1 MKYFDIEELVA
12 PEILSVLCDKA
23 AWRLIP
29 MSVRRGLDLLRSIY
43 GQPIYINGNGNHYC
57 GVRPKHCIV
66 GALESRHKL
75 VIDDVCAFDLH
86 SDSLDVLRSVIME
99 HHKTLGI
106 IRIEHKDYTPR
117 WIHIE
122 FGEADG
128 NLVIFKS

>member
-1 MKYFDIEELVA
+1 
-12 PEILSVLCDKA
+12 
-23 AWRLIP
+23 
-29 MSVRRGLDLLRSIY
+29 
-43 GQPIYINGNGNHYC
+43 
-57 GVRPKHCIV
+57 
-66 GALESRHKL
+66 
-75 VIDDVCAFDLH
+75 
-86 SDSLDVLRSVIME
+86 ME